1 MLGEV
6 FSIEIRRRGS
16 KKVGGSMCG
25 YSDVSHLVIGE
36 VTPHQLSR
44 HYHHDCIRIEF
55 LTALGHGKGRVQ
67 NLNSNP
73 AVLYVILIF

>member
-1 MLGEV
+1 
-6 FSIEIRRRGS
+6 
-16 KKVGGSMCG
+16 MCG
-25 YSDVSHLVIGE
+25 YSEVSHLVIGE

-55 LTALGHGKGRVQ
+55 LTALGHGKGS
-67 NLNSNP
+67 SNP